1 MFGEF
6 PGYKIERVLG
16 RGATAQV
23 FAATRASDG
32 LLLALKVFH
41 PGLWDQADLR
51 RRAMGEFKTVSSLD
65 HPNIMRVVE
74 PLWENAN
81 PAVALEYVDG
91 VSLEEF
97 QARLPY
103 ILPEVAVLVLIEV
116 LSALE
121 YAHSRGV
128 IHRDLKPANILIS
141 REGRV
146 VVSDFGLAKMRDVS
160 RLTLS
165 GTVLGSPDYMSP
177 EQARGDITTEKSD
190 LFAAAAILYFL
201 VTGTRPFSRRTPLAT
216 LAAVCEAEAEPASRR
231 NPKLGPELARILSR
245 GFAKL
250 PEDRY
255 ASASELKATL
265 QSYLLALGLSPES
278 FSLPLWVQSPTETA
292 LEALKTITDHLI
304 LRAEKQLAAEQFDE
318 SLETLSHLGQVAP
331 ESAAL
336 PRLMAELDD
345 HRRGVRRR
353 KTLLWVASGAALVTV
368 LAGGGA
374 LLWKRTRPPEQAV
387 VRAASSEAEIHVTQ
401 AAPIPVVQPTNA
413 TTTSATAVA
422 PVSTAENAEPVA
434 EVPVHKRTPARR
446 AAAAASDT
454 GLSVVRFQVP
464 DDVGVFW
471 DGRRVDPTRP
481 LPGQKSGDHQLL
493 LSKPGSRPIRET
505 VTVKVTEPTIIKVR

>member
-304 LRAEKQLAAEQFDE
+304 LRAEKQSFGRAIRRIARNALASGSGGARECR
-318 SLETLSHLGQVAP
+318 VASP
-331 ESAAL
+331 HGGTRRSPPRCAPSQDIAVGRKRRCTRDSAGRRRRIVVEADSAARTSRS
-336 PRLMAELDD
+336 PR
-345 HRRGVRRR
+345 RIVRSRNPCHTGR
-353 KTLLWVASGAALVTV
+353 ADPG
-368 LAGGGA
+368 
-374 LLWKRTRPPEQAV
+374 
-387 VRAASSEAEIHVTQ
+387 RAAH
-401 AAPIPVVQPTNA
+401 
-413 TTTSATAVA
+413 
-422 PVSTAENAEPVA
+422 
-434 EVPVHKRTPARR
+434 
-446 AAAAASDT
+446 
-454 GLSVVRFQVP
+454 
-464 DDVGVFW
+464 
-471 DGRRVDPTRP
+471 
-481 LPGQKSGDHQLL
+481 
-493 LSKPGSRPIRET
+493 
-505 VTVKVTEPTIIKVR
+505 